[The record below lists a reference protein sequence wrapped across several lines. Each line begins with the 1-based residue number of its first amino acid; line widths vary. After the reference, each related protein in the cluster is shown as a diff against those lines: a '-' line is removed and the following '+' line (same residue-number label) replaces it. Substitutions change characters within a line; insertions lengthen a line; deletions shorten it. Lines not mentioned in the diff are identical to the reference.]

1 MKILVYG
8 AGVLGSYLAHVLHRG
23 GNDVTLLA
31 RGKRLQELQQHGLVI
46 RHYIQRRTTTDVVK
60 LTERLD
66 AQDQYDIVFVV
77 VQRTQLDDI
86 LPHLCTNENSALFVF
101 VGNNPTASETLR
113 FIRGHSQKP
122 KNVVFGFQSSG
133 GRRENGKIISIHI
146 GISKLAGSMTVGS
159 LDSNPASI
167 ALLQQA
173 FAATHYKLN
182 ENSNMDAWLKC
193 HVAFIMPIAFA
204 CYYSAG
210 DLRKIAWDS
219 RFLNKV
225 IDCMD
230 EAYQMVE
237 ACGYPIEPKG
247 DQDFVRRQRFKCF
260 LMLRVLAATPI
271 GKLACSDHAMA
282 AQGEMKRLYDDFCVL
297 KKQAR
302 IATPAWDELAQYMV
316 K

>member
-31 RGKRLQELQQHGLVI
+31 RGKRLQELQQNGLVI
-46 RHYIQRRTTTDVVK
+46 RHYIQRRTTTDMVK

-86 LPHLCTNENSALFVF
+86 LPYLCANENSSLFVL

-113 FIRGHSQKP
+113 FIQGHSQKP

-133 GRRENGKIISIHI
+133 GRRENGKVISIHV

-159 LDSNPASI
+159 LESTPAYI
-167 ALLQQA
+167 TLLQQS
-173 FAATHYKLN
+173 FAATHYRLN
-182 ENSNMDAWLKC
+182 ESSNMDAWLKC

-204 CYYSAG
+204 CYYSGG

-219 RFLNKV
+219 RFLNKM

-230 EAYQMVE
+230 EAYQVIE

-247 DQDFVRRQRFKCF
+247 DQDFVRQQRFKCL

-282 AQGEMKRLYDDFCVL
+282 AQAEMKRLYDDFCAL
-297 KKQAR
+297 KKQAQ